1 MKFSLKELLLSLT
14 RKVLTRIFPVLLFWS
29 AESVF
34 AQTILN
40 GSFETNLA
48 GADQVN
54 LTNAAFNSM
63 VTNLVAFGTYGDMD
77 LISSATYCG
86 GPPNGSWYV
95 ALTGAGTDAFSMKLS
110 SPLNAGT
117 QYTLNFAD
125 HGCGAP
131 YSIGPCPVQIGIST
145 TSATF
150 GTLVY
155 TAPLP
160 APGMWVNR
168 SATFTAPV
176 SGQFITVQLSG
187 GGLSN
192 WTQVDNFVLVPTP
205 LPIELLSFTAQLE
218 DNHTN
223 INWETAT
230 EINND
235 HFEIER
241 SGDAQNFTSIEQL
254 PGSGTTT
261 ISHSYSIKDFSV
273 PEGIVYY
280 RLKQVDFDG
289 KYTYSEKIAIDNT
302 KTKSLSF
309 FVSFA
314 GSSSLLISLSGT
326 FESEYFRLTIYSMSG
341 QIVYSNS
348 FYSNNLSE
356 IRLDKPLTGIYSLE
370 LATSTNAV
378 RKLFAVLE

>member
-273 PEGIVYY
+273 PEGLVYY

-289 KYTYSEKIAIDNT
+289 KFSYSEIVAIDNHKNKALNFLVLHSAGGNIQLAISGVENT
-302 KTKSLSF
+302 QRVHLSIHSMNGQL
-309 FVSFA
+309 VYS
-314 GSSSLLISLSGT
+314 GDTYPDPLIEINISDLMNGIYEIT
-326 FESEYFRLTIYSMSG
+326 LFTESEFSKRR
-341 QIVYSNS
+341 IVK
-348 FYSNNLSE
+348 
-356 IRLDKPLTGIYSLE
+356 I
-370 LATSTNAV
+370 
-378 RKLFAVLE
+378 